1 MRAMN
6 KIALGKRFKKLFD
19 ERFEPHWINYV
30 LQSLLASFAIF
41 IVLIALHDLNLA
53 VAASLAAT
61 AFTVF
66 MMPGSIVA
74 STRNVVGGQVIGLVF
89 GSLFALLV
97 HEPGLVQDLLC
108 ALAVGSSMFVM
119 SITNTEHPPAAGTAL
134 GVAVAGFSFKLVLGI
149 LLGVIILSII
159 HRLLRHKLRDLIAV
173 SECYP
178 KIPRD

>member
-1 MRAMN
+1 MN
-6 KIALGKRFKKLFD
+6 KIALGTRFKNLFD

-30 LQSLLASFAIF
+30 LQTLLASFAIF
-41 IVLIALHDLNLA
+41 LVLMALHDLNLA
-53 VAASLAAT
+53 VVASLAAT

-66 MMPGSIVA
+66 MMPGCIVA
-74 STRNVVGGQVIGLVF
+74 STRNVIGGQVIGLFF
-89 GSLFALLV
+89 GSLFALIPCD
-97 HEPGLVQDLLC
+97 PGLVQDLLC

-159 HRLLRHKLRDLIAV
+159 HRLLRHKLRDLIAAPKRSPKV
-173 SECYP
+173 STN
-178 KIPRD
+178 